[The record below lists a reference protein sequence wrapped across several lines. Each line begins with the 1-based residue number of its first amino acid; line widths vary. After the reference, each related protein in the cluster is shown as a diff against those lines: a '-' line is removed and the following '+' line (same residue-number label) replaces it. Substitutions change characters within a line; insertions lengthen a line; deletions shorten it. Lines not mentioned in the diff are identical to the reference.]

1 MHSLS
6 FSFSV
11 YAHGFCTGD
20 SSRNRAIK
28 SSKYCFILKSS
39 RNTQCPRCESIC
51 VPINTDSD
59 IFSYCISEFG
69 FIDPPDQSQMID
81 ALRLVVYEYLT
92 QAIFDHFFPKILVQ
106 PWGVGLERLRYAH
119 WKKHG
124 RGCPPPS
131 PPHNILSLPFETRH
145 FKVSPRSI
153 FVTDVA
159 IWSGKRRCRRCGQDC
174 IRFIIR
180 KHFHAGKNR
189 TFGLVHERCVLTAV
203 DSRAKVP
210 NRQTEEGAREFARVA
225 R

>member
-1 MHSLS
+1 MHSLC

-11 YAHGFCTGD
+11 YAHEFCTGD

-28 SSKYCFILKSS
+28 SSKYCIILKSS
-39 RNTQCPRCESIC
+39 RNTQCSRCESIC

-81 ALRLVVYEYLT
+81 ALRLVVSEYLT
-92 QAIFDHFFPKILVQ
+92 QLSLIIFS
-106 PWGVGLERLRYAH
+106 RRYLYNLGALDSKGFVTH
-119 WKKHG
+119 IG
-124 RGCPPPS
+124 RNMAEVATPLGF
-131 PPHNILSLPFETRH
+131 ILSSPFETRH
-145 FKVSPRSI
+145 FKVSPRSF
-153 FVTDVA
+153 FVTDA
-159 IWSGKRRCRRCGQDC
+159 PIWSGKRRSRRCGQDR

-189 TFGLVHERCVLTAV
+189 TFGLVHGRYVLTTF